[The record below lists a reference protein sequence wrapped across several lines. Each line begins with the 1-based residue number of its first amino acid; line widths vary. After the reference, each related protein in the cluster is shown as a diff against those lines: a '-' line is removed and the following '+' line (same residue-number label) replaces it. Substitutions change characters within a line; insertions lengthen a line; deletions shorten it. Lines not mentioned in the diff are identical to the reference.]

1 MGNENHYTPRKTSTG
16 KLILVR
22 HAESEWNKLGKWTGL
37 TDVHLTDK
45 GQQDATLLGEALK
58 DIDIDVVYCSE
69 QVRTLE
75 TAQTILRV
83 AKKDK
88 VEIKRSK
95 LLNERDYGEY
105 TGLNKW
111 EVLDKLGDD
120 IFHQIRRSWDY
131 PIPGGETL
139 KMVFARSV
147 PFYKQYIV
155 PQLHDGKTILITSH
169 GNTLRSLIKYLEK
182 ISDEGI
188 GHVEMPF
195 DNIYIYTVSEEGH
208 AVEKEK
214 RTIQIEKSH
223 A

>member
-1 MGNENHYTPRKTSTG
+1 MSNEKHYTPGNASKG

-45 GQQDATLLGEALK
+45 GHKDAALLGEALR
-58 DIDIDVVYCSE
+58 DIDIDIAYCSE

-75 TAQTILRV
+75 TLKTLLKA
-83 AKKDK
+83 AKKDS

-95 LLNERDYGEY
+95 QLNERDYGEF

-120 IFHQIRRSWDY
+120 VFSQIRRSWDY

-139 KMVFARSV
+139 QMVFARSV
-147 PFYKQYIV
+147 PFYKKYLV
-155 PQLHDGKTILITSH
+155 PQLQEGKTILITSH

-188 GHVEMPF
+188 GQVEMPF
-195 DNIYIYTVSEEGH
+195 DNILIYHVTPEGH
-208 AVEKEK
+208 AVKKEK
-214 RTIQIEKSH
+214 RMISIEKTH